1 MQQGWLRSGIIV
13 LFLGVIFCY
22 WLPVAASTSTCPEG
36 GKCIFN
42 DTGPILIKSQKGDIK
57 LQATSTL
64 NNIYLNY
71 VDTASYGLGVSAGG
85 ALYHNGNVIVVA
97 DGEFYGISISG
108 LSGGLLG
115 QIGTYAPEDLLKL
128 KNSQQVFTFSTSTAY
143 WGVNDITHSVNGL
156 SNIYSWLTTN
166 LVGQLAFVRD
176 SDSTSSRQ
184 YLQYRF
190 NNVNSPND
198 WDEWTEVC
206 DISNNC
212 RNFFNVSLDNNSNNS
227 LVMYQDPDI
236 LIDSGLKVI
245 DPSLLSDCS
254 NLYTSSGVI
263 GCGSGGGG
271 GGGGLSG
278 LGTANYL
285 SKWSDTSTL
294 ADSILYEDSNKIG
307 LGTTSPYTQLHIYNN
322 SEGPIISLSGLD
334 IKYRGLTIKDTNNS
348 EKWFVG
354 NNDSNNFVIRATGSN
369 DILTVGASSGN
380 VGIGT
385 ASPEE
390 QLTITKNFR
399 LSPTTHENLNGII
412 YKDGNRFIHDFNYGY
427 SGSTTTVGQNTF
439 IGINAGNLTMG
450 EGVISPFQASYNV
463 GVGAS
468 AFTSNTSGN
477 YNTAVGASSL
487 YSNTS
492 GANNTAFGYSALTSN
507 TSGNYNTAV
516 GASSLYSN
524 TSGYNTAVG
533 YASLYSN
540 ISGYYN
546 TAVGAS
552 SLYSN
557 TSSYSNTALG
567 YYALYSNIS
576 GYNTAVGYASL
587 RSNISGNYNT
597 AVGASSLYSNTSSDN
612 NTALGYYALY
622 NNKAGSNN
630 VAVGIRAG
638 NLVSAGSALTKPTNS
653 IFLGAETKAQLDDQT
668 NQIVIGVNAIGAGS
682 NSVVLGNTSIT
693 KTLLRGDIG
702 IGTSSPATKL
712 HIYDASSGPII
723 TLSGLDTNYR
733 GLVIKDTSDAEKWF
747 IGSNTSTNTNFVI
760 RATSSNDILTVGT
773 SNGNVGIGTMPD
785 DIVKLNVAGTIK
797 TNLTTTTE
805 GISRCLYVD
814 KDGVISAKTSD
825 CGTDSSSI
833 SGSGTDNYLTKWSN
847 ANTLGTSTIYDN
859 GTNVSIGTTSS
870 EGTLMVSGTGYFTGI
885 LKVATPVTS
894 SDAVNLSYLIEAMKS
909 THDVIFAGH
918 TGPDYN
924 GANGGYDN
932 ANAICDTA
940 YDGSHICTTE
950 DILRIINSGNVNSIP
965 TTTIGY
971 WIVNGPPAYT
981 ANANDCVGF
990 TTSSSAMLGN
1000 VWIKPPEYPNSFGI
1014 LRHCNQEHQFACC
1027 KYIYD

>member
-918 TGPDYN
+918 TGPYYN

>member
-1 MQQGWLRSGIIV
+1 MQKGWLRSGIIV

-507 TSGNYNTAV
+507 MSGNYNTAV

-540 ISGYYN
+540 ISGNYN

-870 EGTLMVSGTGYFTGI
+870 EGTLMVSGTGYFTGT

-894 SDAVNLSYLIEAMKS
+894 SDAVNVSYLMEAMKS

-918 TGPDYN
+918 TGPYYN
-924 GANGGYDN
+924 GDNGGYDN

>member
-507 TSGNYNTAV
+507 MSGNYNTAV

-540 ISGYYN
+540 ISG
-546 TAVGAS
+546 
-552 SLYSN
+552 
-557 TSSYSNTALG
+557 
-567 YYALYSNIS
+567 
-576 GYNTAVGYASL
+576 
-587 RSNISGNYNT
+587 NYNT
-597 AVGASSLYSNTSSDN
+597 AVGASSLYSNTSSAN
-612 NTALGYYALY
+612 NTAVGYYALYFNTSGISNTALGSYALYNNTSGNSNTALGYHAFY
-622 NNKAGSNN
+622 NNKTGSTN
-630 VAVGIRAG
+630 VAVGINAG
-638 NLVSAGSALTKPTNS
+638 MLDASSQPLIGSTNS
-653 IFLGAETKAQLDDQT
+653 IFLGGSTKAQSNDQT

-870 EGTLMVSGTGYFTGI
+870 EGTLMVSGTGYFTGT

-894 SDAVNLSYLIEAMKS
+894 SDAVNVSYLMEAMKS

-918 TGPDYN
+918 TGPYYN
-924 GANGGYDN
+924 GDNGGYDN

>member
-236 LIDSGLKVI
+236 LVDSNLKVN
-245 DPSLLSDCS
+245 DPNSLANCS
-254 NLYTSSGVI
+254 SLYTSGGVI
-263 GCGSGGGG
+263 SCGSGGGG

-492 GANNTAFGYSALTSN
+492 G
-507 TSGNYNTAV
+507 
-516 GASSLYSN
+516 
-524 TSGYNTAVG
+524 YNTAVG

-557 TSSYSNTALG
+557 TSSYNNTAVG
-567 YYALYSNIS
+567 ASSLYSNIS
-576 GYNTAVGYASL
+576 GS
-587 RSNISGNYNT
+587 YNT
-597 AVGASSLYSNTSSDN
+597 AVGASSLRSNTSSDN

-814 KDGVISAKTSD
+814 QDGVISAKTSD

-870 EGTLMVSGTGYFTGI
+870 EGTLMVSGTGYFTGT

-894 SDAVNLSYLIEAMKS
+894 SDAVNVSYLMEAMKS

-918 TGPDYN
+918 TGPYYN
-924 GANGGYDN
+924 GDNGGYDN

-971 WIVNGPPAYT
+971 WIVNGPPAYK

-990 TTSSSAMLGN
+990 TASSSAMLGN
-1000 VWIKPPEYPNSFGI
+1000 VWIRPPEYPNSFGI

>member
-42 DTGPILIKSQKGDIK
+42 DTGPILIKSQNGDIK

-143 WGVNDITHSVNGL
+143 WGVDDTTHSVNGL
-156 SNIYSWLTTN
+156 STIYSWLTTN

-540 ISGYYN
+540 ISGNYN